1 MKAFRI
7 LFRSIN
13 DGLRSVFRN
22 FSLSIAS
29 ILCTTITLILVS
41 IAILI
46 SVNVNSFTKDLEKD
60 LTIIVFMDRDATSE
74 DATKLENKLNN
85 LNNVDTIEYESKED
99 VKAEMMGESDT
110 FSAIMGSW
118 DESTNPLQNQF
129 TIKVKDVED
138 LNKTAK
144 TIEKYDKVDSVQ
156 YGEGMV
162 EKMVSLFGFI
172 QKSTIVIVIAL
183 IIVTAFLISNTIK
196 ITIFSRRNEIEI
208 MRLVGT
214 GNFVIRLPFLFEG
227 FFLGIIGSIIPI
239 LITIYGYMLAYDKL
253 GGYLF
258 SNIIKMVKPVTLVFY
273 VAAILLVIGAV
284 VGMVGSYRSVRK
296 HLKI

>member
-60 LTIIVFMDRDATSE
+60 LTIIVFMDRDATSD